1 MKTLILSML
10 AVTAA
15 AEPRTIA
22 RPPLSHTMKGE
33 IVSVEPEHY
42 RFTVRTVKTPE
53 GVLLSWSPRTFFIR
67 DGKTTVPTSL
77 KLGQLITANYR
88 APIFGPKIASR
99 VFILSTK

>member
-1 MKTLILSML
+1 MKTLILAAL

-15 AEPRTIA
+15 AEPRAIA
-22 RPPLSHTMKGE
+22 RPPISHTMKGE
-33 IVSVEPEHY
+33 IVAVEPEHF

-53 GVLLSWSPRTFFIR
+53 GVALSWGPRTFFIQ

-77 KLGQLITANYR
+77 KLRQQITANYR